1 MTLVLDSYVLFQTVI
16 LLYVMGAV
24 LGLLSRNSRLTRE
37 LMFVPSIIASFLL
50 VIFSSNII
58 MSEKSLQLVVT
69 DALFIFN
76 FEILVDDIAAFFIL
90 IIGIVSFAVSLYS
103 IGYSREYEAGKR
115 TSALGFLFNTFI
127 LSMVLVVVSNNAFF
141 FLLFWELMSLTSFF
155 LVIYDHDKEVNLKA
169 GMTYLVMTHFG
180 TAFIFAAF
188 LLGYIQTGSF
198 SFDSLR
204 QASATFPLLI
214 KNLVFIFAF
223 IGFGTKA
230 GMIPL
235 HMWLPK
241 AHPSAPSNVSAL
253 MSAVMI
259 KIGIYGLIRTI
270 FDFSGFGV
278 SPDFSWWGMLLV
290 AAGSA
295 SALIGVLYAV
305 VEHDIKRAL
314 AFHSIENIGIIL
326 IGLGLSV
333 VFASFNLTALSVLA
347 LVASMYHT
355 INHAVFKGLLFMG
368 AGSVVFATHTRNVE
382 HLGGLI
388 KQMPWTAFLFLIG
401 AISIAGLP
409 PFNGFISEWLTM
421 QALLS
426 SSQVPSTILQISI
439 AFASLPF
446 ALTVGIAAATF
457 VKLFGMSFLSK
468 ARSRHALNVKEVPR
482 SMILGMS
489 ILAAICVLLGVIPS
503 LGTSLI
509 VTAFHLPTQP
519 PSPFDSITTQNSSG
533 GSFANLS
540 MPVVVMMLASVA
552 IAIFGFI
559 RVLGGHTRKTVYG
572 TWDCGFGSLSDRM
585 EYTAT
590 SLSQPIRAVFKV
602 FFKPHNQIKR
612 ESFEERNPYLLKTI
626 KIETTTKNIFEDMLY
641 LPVVSSFVF
650 FFDSIR
656 RLQTGKI
663 NSYLLYIMI
672 TIILL
677 LLFVRLSNN
686 G

>member
-1 MTLVLDSYVLFQTVI
+1 MINNLVLFQIII
-16 LLYVMGAV
+16 LLFLGGAL
-24 LGLLSRNSRLTRE
+24 LGLISRNGRFARP
-37 LMFVPSIIASFLL
+37 MIFVPSMIGSIFTI
-50 VIFSSNII
+50 IFSIGII
-58 MSEKSLQLVVT
+58 TDNPLTWLVPNAIPFVN
-69 DALFIFN
+69 L
-76 FEILVDDIAAFFIL
+76 EILVDGISAFFLL

-103 IGYSREYEAGKR
+103 IGYSKEHEASKR
-115 TSALGFLFNTFI
+115 TSALGFFFNTFI

-141 FLLFWELMSLTSFF
+141 FLVFWELMSLASFF
-155 LVIYDHDKEVNLKA
+155 LVIYDHDNEENLKS

-180 TAFIFAAF
+180 TAFILASF

-204 QASATFPLLI
+204 HASATFPLLI

-230 GMIPL
+230 GMVPL
-235 HMWLPK
+235 HIWLPK

-270 FDFSGFGV
+270 FDFSGFGM

-305 VEHDIKRAL
+305 VEHDVKRAL
-314 AFHSIENIGIIL
+314 AFSSIENIGIIL

-333 VFASFNLTALSVLA
+333 VFASFNLMTLSVLA

-368 AGSVVFATHTRNVE
+368 AGSVVFTTHTRNAE

-401 AISIAGLP
+401 TISIAGLP

-426 SSQVPSTILQISI
+426 SSQIPSTILQASI

-446 ALTVGIAAATF
+446 ALTIGIAAATF
-457 VKLFGMSFLSK
+457 VKLFGITFLSK
-468 ARSRHALNVKEVPR
+468 ARSKHALNIKEVPR

-489 ILAAICVLLGVIPS
+489 ILAAICVLLGIIPS

-509 VTAFHLPTQP
+509 VAAFHLPSQP
-519 PSPFDSITTQNSSG
+519 LSPFDSITVQNSSG

-540 MPVVVMMLASVA
+540 MPVVVMILVSVA
-552 IAIFGFI
+552 IAVFGFI
-559 RVLGGHTRKTVYG
+559 RVLGGKTQKTVYG
-572 TWDCGFGSLSDRM
+572 TWDCGFGNLSERM

-602 FFKPHNQIKR
+602 FFKPHNQTER
-612 ESFEERNPYLLKTI
+612 ESFEEKNPYMLKTI
-626 KIETTTKNIFEDMLY
+626 KIETMTKNIFEDMLY
-641 LPVVSSFVF
+641 LPIVSSFIF
-650 FFDSIR
+650 FFDKIR
-656 RLQTGKI
+656 RIQTGKI

-677 LLFVRLSNN
+677 LLFVRLSSN

>member
-1 MTLVLDSYVLFQTVI
+1 MINNLVLFQITI
-16 LLYVMGAV
+16 LLFLGGAL
-24 LGLLSRNSRLTRE
+24 LGLISRNGRFARP
-37 LMFVPSIIASFLL
+37 MIFVPSMIGSIFTI
-50 VIFSSNII
+50 IFSIGI
-58 MSEKSLQLVVT
+58 VTGKPFTWLVPNAIPFVN
-69 DALFIFN
+69 LEIF
-76 FEILVDDIAAFFIL
+76 VDGISAFFLL

-103 IGYSREYEAGKR
+103 IGYSREYEASKR

-127 LSMVLVVVSNNAFF
+127 LSMVLVVASNNAFF

-155 LVIYDHDKEVNLKA
+155 LVIYDHDKEENLKS

-180 TAFIFAAF
+180 TAFIFASF
-188 LLGYIQTGSF
+188 LLGYMQTGSF

-230 GMIPL
+230 GMVPL

-355 INHAVFKGLLFMG
+355 INHAIFKGLLFMG

-388 KQMPWTAFLFLIG
+388 KQMPLTAFLFLIG

-421 QALLS
+421 QSLLS
-426 SSQVPSTILQISI
+426 SSQIPSTILQISI
-439 AFASLPF
+439 AFAILPF
-446 ALTVGIAAATF
+446 ALTIGIAAATF

-468 ARSRHALNVKEVPR
+468 ARSKHALNIKEVPR

-509 VTAFHLPTQP
+509 VTAFHLPMQP
-519 PSPFDSITTQNSSG
+519 PSPFDSITTQNSSDG
-533 GSFANLS
+533 NFANLS
-540 MPVVVMMLASVA
+540 MPVVVIMLASVA
-552 IAIFGFI
+552 IAIFGFV
-559 RVLGGHTRKTVYG
+559 RVLGGQTRKTVYS
-572 TWDCGFGSLSDRM
+572 TWDCGFGNLSERM

-602 FFKPHNQIKR
+602 FFKPHNRIEK
-612 ESFEERNPYLLKTI
+612 EPFEEENPYMLKTI
-626 KIETTTKNIFEDMLY
+626 KIETKTRNIFEDMLY
-641 LPVVSSFVF
+641 LPIVSSFIF
-650 FFDSIR
+650 FFDKIR
-656 RLQTGKI
+656 RIQTGKI

>member
-1 MTLVLDSYVLFQTVI
+1 MISNLVLFQITI
-16 LLYVMGAV
+16 LLFLGGAV
-24 LGLLSRNSRLTRE
+24 LGILSRNGRFARHAI
-37 LMFVPSIIASFLL
+37 FVPSMVGSIFAIMFSIDVIMGKPFTWIIPNAIPFFNLE
-50 VIFSSNII
+50 IF
-58 MSEKSLQLVVT
+58 
-69 DALFIFN
+69 
-76 FEILVDDIAAFFIL
+76 VDGVSAFFLL

-103 IGYSREYEAGKR
+103 IGYSKEYQVEKR

-127 LSMVLVVVSNNAFF
+127 LSMILVVASNNAFF

-155 LVIYDHDKEVNLKA
+155 LVIYDHNKEENLKS

-180 TAFIFAAF
+180 TAFIFASF
-188 LLGYIQTGSF
+188 LLGYLQTGSF
-198 SFDSLR
+198 SFDSFR
-204 QASATFPLLI
+204 SSSASFPLLI
-214 KNLVFIFAF
+214 KNLVFVFAF

-230 GMIPL
+230 GMVPL
-235 HMWLPK
+235 HIWLPK

-259 KIGIYGLIRTI
+259 KIGIYGMIRTV
-270 FDFSGFGV
+270 FDFSGFGM
-278 SPDFSWWGMLLV
+278 SPDFAWWGMLLV

-333 VFASFNLTALSVLA
+333 VFASFHLTALSVLA

-368 AGSVVFATHTRNVE
+368 AGAVVSATKTKNVE
-382 HLGGLI
+382 DLGGLI
-388 KQMPWTAFLFLIG
+388 KQMPWTALLFLIG

-421 QALLS
+421 QSLLS
-426 SSQVPSTILQISI
+426 SYQIPSTILQISI

-446 ALTVGIAAATF
+446 ALTIGIAAATF
-457 VKLFGMSFLSK
+457 VKLFGMTFLSK
-468 ARSRHALNVKEVPR
+468 ARSKHAINIKEVPR

-489 ILAAICVLLGVIPS
+489 ILAAICVLLGVIPF
-503 LGTSLI
+503 LGISLI
-509 VTAFHLPTQP
+509 TTAFHLSSQP
-519 PSPFDSITTQNSSG
+519 SSPFDAMTVQNSSG
-533 GSFANLS
+533 MSFASLS
-540 MPVVVMMLASVA
+540 MPVVIIIISSVA

-559 RVLGGHTRKTVYG
+559 RVLSGHTRKTTYG
-572 TWDCGFGSLSDRM
+572 TWDCGFGNLDSRM

-602 FFKPHNQIKR
+602 FFKPHNQTKK
-612 ESFEERNPYLLKTI
+612 ESFGEKNPYMLKTI
-626 KIETTTKNIFEDMLY
+626 KIETVTKNIFEDMLY
-641 LPVVSSFVF
+641 SPIVSSFVF
-650 FFDSIR
+650 FFDKIR

-663 NSYLLYIMI
+663 NAYLLYMMI
-672 TIILL
+672 TIVLL
-677 LLFVRLSNN
+677 LLFVRLSNA
-686 G
+686 

>member
-1 MTLVLDSYVLFQTVI
+1 MISNLFLFQITI
-16 LLYVMGAV
+16 LLFLGGAL
-24 LGLLSRNSRLTRE
+24 LGLLSRNGRFARHAI
-37 LMFVPSIIASFLL
+37 FVPSMIGSIFTI
-50 VIFSSNII
+50 IFSISII
-58 MSEKSLQLVVT
+58 MDKPFTWIIPNTIPFV
-69 DALFIFN
+69 N
-76 FEILVDDIAAFFIL
+76 FEIFVDGIAAFFLL

-103 IGYSREYEAGKR
+103 IGYSKEYEIKKR
-115 TSALGFLFNTFI
+115 TSALGFLFNMFI
-127 LSMVLVVVSNNAFF
+127 LSMVLVVASNNAFF
-141 FLLFWELMSLTSFF
+141 FLLFWEVMSLTSFF
-155 LVIYDHDKEVNLKA
+155 LVIYDHDKEENLKS
-169 GMTYLVMTHFG
+169 GMTYLIMTHFG
-180 TAFIFAAF
+180 TAFIFASF
-188 LLGYIQTGSF
+188 LLGYIETGSF
-198 SFDSLR
+198 SFDSFR
-204 QASATFPLLI
+204 HSSATFPLMI
-214 KNLVFIFAF
+214 KNLVFVFAF

-230 GMIPL
+230 GMVPL
-235 HMWLPK
+235 HIWLPK

-259 KIGIYGLIRTI
+259 KIGIYGMIRTI
-270 FDFSGFGV
+270 FDFSGFGM
-278 SPDFSWWGMLLV
+278 SPDFAWWGMLLV

-295 SALIGVLYAV
+295 SAIIGVLYAV

-333 VFASFNLTALSVLA
+333 VFASFNLTVLSVLA

-355 INHAVFKGLLFMG
+355 MNHAIFKGLLFMG
-368 AGSVVFATHTRNVE
+368 AGSVVSVTHTRNIE

-388 KQMPWTAFLFLIG
+388 KQMPWTSFLFLIG

-426 SSQVPSTILQISI
+426 SYQIPSTILQISI

-446 ALTVGIAAATF
+446 ALTIGIAAATF
-457 VKLFGMSFLSK
+457 VKLFGITFLSK
-468 ARSRHALNVKEVPR
+468 ARSKHALNIKEVPR

-489 ILAAICVLLGVIPS
+489 ILAAICILLGVIPF

-509 VTAFHLPTQP
+509 STAFHLPSQP
-519 PSPFDSITTQNSSG
+519 SSPFDSLTTQNSSG

-540 MPVVVMMLASVA
+540 MSIIAIILASVA

-559 RVLGGHTRKTVYG
+559 RVLSGHTKKTTYG
-572 TWDCGFGSLSDRM
+572 TWDCGFGSLNERM

-602 FFKPHNQIKR
+602 FFKPHNQIDK
-612 ESFEERNPYLLKTI
+612 ESFVEKNPYLLKTI
-626 KIETTTKNIFEDMLY
+626 KIETKTKNIFEDILY
-641 LPVVSSFVF
+641 LPIVSSFIF
-650 FFDSIR
+650 FFDKMR
-656 RLQTGKI
+656 RFQTGKI

-672 TIILL
+672 TIVLL

>member
-1 MTLVLDSYVLFQTVI
+1 MISNLVLFQITI
-16 LLYVMGAV
+16 LLFLGGAL
-24 LGLLSRNSRLTRE
+24 LGLLSRNGRLVRP
-37 LMFVPSIIASFLL
+37 MIFVPSMVGSIFTI
-50 VIFSSNII
+50 IFSINII
-58 MSEKSLQLVVT
+58 MDKPFTLIVPNTIPFV
-69 DALFIFN
+69 N
-76 FEILVDDIAAFFIL
+76 FEIFVDGVAAFFLL

-103 IGYSREYEAGKR
+103 IGYSKEYEVKKR
-115 TSALGFLFNTFI
+115 TSALGFLFNMFI
-127 LSMVLVVVSNNAFF
+127 LSMVLVVASNNAFF
-141 FLLFWELMSLTSFF
+141 FLLFWEVMSLTSFF
-155 LVIYDHDKEVNLKA
+155 LVIYDHDKEENLKS
-169 GMTYLVMTHFG
+169 GMTYLIMTHFG
-180 TAFIFAAF
+180 TAFIFASF
-188 LLGYIQTGSF
+188 LLGYTQTGSF
-198 SFDSLR
+198 GFDSFR
-204 QASATFPLLI
+204 HASATFPLLI
-214 KNLVFIFAF
+214 KNLVFVFAF
-223 IGFGTKA
+223 IGFGTKS

-235 HMWLPK
+235 HIWLPK

-259 KIGIYGLIRTI
+259 KIGIYGMIRTI
-270 FDFSGFGV
+270 FDFSGFGM
-278 SPDFSWWGMLLV
+278 SSDFAWWGMLLI

-295 SALIGVLYAV
+295 SAVIGVLYAV

-333 VFASFNLTALSVLA
+333 VFASFNLTALSVLS

-355 INHAVFKGLLFMG
+355 MNHAVFKGLLFMG
-368 AGSVVFATHTRNVE
+368 AGSVVSVTHTRNIE

-426 SSQVPSTILQISI
+426 SSQIPSTILQISI

-446 ALTVGIAAATF
+446 ALTIGIAAATF
-457 VKLFGMSFLSK
+457 VKLFGITFLSK
-468 ARSRHALNVKEVPR
+468 ARSKHALNIKEVSR
-482 SMILGMS
+482 SMISGMS
-489 ILAAICVLLGVIPS
+489 ILAAICVLLGVIPF

-509 VTAFHLPTQP
+509 YTAFHLPPQP
-519 PSPFDSITTQNSSG
+519 SSPFDSITMQNSSG

-540 MPVVVMMLASVA
+540 MPVVAIILVSIT

-559 RVLGGHTRKTVYG
+559 RVLSGQTRKTTYG
-572 TWDCGFGSLSDRM
+572 TWDCGFGSLNERM

-602 FFKPHNQIKR
+602 FFKPHNQIDK
-612 ESFEERNPYLLKTI
+612 ESFGEKNPYLLKTI
-626 KIETTTKNIFEDMLY
+626 KIETKTKNIFEDMLY
-641 LPVVSSFVF
+641 LPIVSSFIF
-650 FFDSIR
+650 FFDKMR
-656 RLQTGKI
+656 RFQTGKI

-672 TIILL
+672 TIVLL

>member
-1 MTLVLDSYVLFQTVI
+1 MISNLVLFQITI
-16 LLYVMGAV
+16 LLFIGGAL
-24 LGLLSRNSRLTRE
+24 LGILSRNSRFARHAI
-37 LMFVPSIIASFLL
+37 FVPSMIGSIFAIMFSIDVMVGKPFTW
-50 VIFSSNII
+50 VIQNAIPFFNL
-58 MSEKSLQLVVT
+58 E
-69 DALFIFN
+69 IF
-76 FEILVDDIAAFFIL
+76 VDGISAFFLL

-103 IGYSREYEAGKR
+103 IGYSKEYQVEKR

-127 LSMVLVVVSNNAFF
+127 LSMVLVVTSNNAFF
-141 FLLFWELMSLTSFF
+141 FLLFWEMMSLTSFF
-155 LVIYDHDKEVNLKA
+155 LVIYDHSKEENLKS

-180 TAFIFAAF
+180 TAFIFASF

-198 SFDSLR
+198 SFDSFR
-204 QASATFPLLI
+204 NYSASFPLLI
-214 KNLVFIFAF
+214 KNLVFVFAF

-230 GMIPL
+230 GMVPL
-235 HMWLPK
+235 HIWLPK

-259 KIGIYGLIRTI
+259 KIGIYGMIRTI
-270 FDFSGFGV
+270 FDFSGFGM
-278 SPDFSWWGMLLV
+278 SPDFAWWGMLLV

-333 VFASFNLTALSVLA
+333 VFASFHLTALSVLA

-368 AGSVVFATHTRNVE
+368 AGAVVSATKTKNVE
-382 HLGGLI
+382 DLGGLI
-388 KQMPWTAFLFLIG
+388 KQMPWTALLFLIG

-421 QALLS
+421 QSLLS
-426 SSQVPSTILQISI
+426 SYQIPSTILQISI

-446 ALTVGIAAATF
+446 ALTIGIAAATF
-457 VKLFGMSFLSK
+457 VKLFGMTFLSK
-468 ARSRHALNVKEVPR
+468 ARSKHAINIKEVPR

-489 ILAAICVLLGVIPS
+489 ILAAICVLLGVIPF
-503 LGTSLI
+503 LGISLI
-509 VTAFHLPTQP
+509 STAFHLSSQP
-519 PSPFDSITTQNSSG
+519 SSPFDAISVQNSSAM
-533 GSFANLS
+533 SFASLS
-540 MPVVVMMLASVA
+540 MPVVIIIISSVA

-559 RVLGGHTRKTVYG
+559 RVLSGHTRKTTYG
-572 TWDCGFGSLSDRM
+572 TWDCGFGNLDSRM

-602 FFKPHNQIKR
+602 FFKPHNQTEK
-612 ESFEERNPYLLKTI
+612 ESFGEKNPYMLKTI
-626 KIETTTKNIFEDMLY
+626 KIETVTKNIFEDMLY
-641 LPVVSSFVF
+641 LPIVSSFVF
-650 FFDSIR
+650 FFDKIR

-663 NSYLLYIMI
+663 NAYLLYMMI
-672 TIILL
+672 TIVLL
-677 LLFVRLSNN
+677 LLFVRLSNA
-686 G
+686 

>member
-1 MTLVLDSYVLFQTVI
+1 MISNLVLFQITI
-16 LLYVMGAV
+16 LLFIGGAL
-24 LGLLSRNSRLTRE
+24 LGILSRNSRFARHAIFIPSMIGSILAV
-37 LMFVPSIIASFLL
+37 MFSIDVMMGKPFTWIIPN
-50 VIFSSNII
+50 VIPFFNL
-58 MSEKSLQLVVT
+58 E
-69 DALFIFN
+69 IF
-76 FEILVDDIAAFFIL
+76 VDGVSAFFLL

-103 IGYSREYEAGKR
+103 IGYSKEYQVEKR

-127 LSMVLVVVSNNAFF
+127 LSMVLVVTSNNAFF

-155 LVIYDHDKEVNLKA
+155 LVIYDHNKEENLKS

-180 TAFIFAAF
+180 TAFIFASF

-198 SFDSLR
+198 SFDSFR
-204 QASATFPLLI
+204 NSSATFPLLI

-235 HMWLPK
+235 HIWLPK

-259 KIGIYGLIRTI
+259 KIGIYGMIRTI
-270 FDFSGFGV
+270 FDFSGFGM
-278 SPDFSWWGMLLV
+278 SPDFAWWGMLLV

-333 VFASFNLTALSVLA
+333 VFASFHLTALSVLA

-368 AGSVVFATHTRNVE
+368 AGAVVSATKTKNVE
-382 HLGGLI
+382 DLGGLI
-388 KQMPWTAFLFLIG
+388 KQMPWTALLFLIG

-421 QALLS
+421 QSLLS
-426 SSQVPSTILQISI
+426 SSQIPSTILQISI

-446 ALTVGIAAATF
+446 ALTIGIAAATF
-457 VKLFGMSFLSK
+457 VKLFGMTFLSR
-468 ARSRHALNVKEVPR
+468 ARSKHAMNIKEVPH

-489 ILAAICVLLGVIPS
+489 ILAAICVLLGVMPF
-503 LGTSLI
+503 LGISLI
-509 VTAFHLPTQP
+509 STAFHLSSQP
-519 PSPFDSITTQNSSG
+519 SNPFDAMTVPNSSG
-533 GSFANLS
+533 MSFASLS
-540 MPVVVMMLASVA
+540 MPVVIIIISSVA

-559 RVLGGHTRKTVYG
+559 RVLSGHTRKTTYG
-572 TWDCGFGSLSDRM
+572 TWDCGFGSLDSRM

-590 SLSQPIRAVFKV
+590 SLSQPIRAVFKA
-602 FFKPHNQIKR
+602 FFKPHNQTQK
-612 ESFEERNPYLLKTI
+612 ESFGEKNPYMLKTI
-626 KIETTTKNIFEDMLY
+626 KIETVTKNIFEDMLY
-641 LPVVSSFVF
+641 LPIVSSFVF
-650 FFDSIR
+650 FFDKIR

-663 NSYLLYIMI
+663 NAYLLYMMI
-672 TIILL
+672 TIVLL
-677 LLFVRLSNN
+677 LLFVRLSNA
-686 G
+686 